1 VPAPVF
7 SFSCSRLSIQHS
19 ALNLLLALHTLDYA
33 VVVGY
38 LVAMLWLGAYFSRTQ
53 NTSDEYFLAS
63 RRIPWFAIGLSII
76 ATLMSSLTYVSEP
89 GEVWKSG
96 IGNML
101 GKMLAIPFEMAIVWA
116 VFIPFLTKL
125 RYTSAYEYL
134 GDRFGAT
141 TKWVGI
147 TLFLWLAVAWMG
159 FIVLVSSRILA
170 TASGLNLVLVVAV
183 VGIVAT
189 VYTVAGGFRAV
200 IWTDVAQVVLML
212 GGALM
217 TIGYVAVE
225 TSSGPADWYRH
236 VDEKF
241 PTDKFAWF
249 SADPF
254 ARSTI
259 LTVAASMF
267 IWHVC
272 THVSNQMTV
281 QRYFSA
287 GSLASA
293 RRSFVVGSLTGVG
306 INLLLLVVGLALF
319 YYYRGVAK
327 PEGLSPTGKETDSIF
342 PLFALRR
349 LPAGLAGAWLAA
361 MLAGAMSSIDSGIN
375 SAASVLSVEY
385 NRRHRDKSPDDAKRL
400 AGVKLTTLALGLFI
414 TAAAYGLDLLTRDR
428 NIIDMMGRSFNC
440 FTGQLGGLFLLGMF
454 VPRCGNAGATVAGLV
469 GTVVAISIA
478 YSKELFDMEQSIS
491 FTWVLPCS
499 LAATLLVGALSTLL
513 HRGEGGG
520 AADG

>member
-1 VPAPVF
+1 MISHAAPILAVPIHAVP
-7 SFSCSRLSIQHS
+7 
-19 ALNLLLALHTLDYA
+19 LLALHWLDYT

-38 LVAMLWLGAYFSRTQ
+38 LVAVLCLGGYFARTQ

-96 IGNML
+96 ITNML
-101 GKMLAIPFEMAIVWA
+101 GKMLAIPFEMALVWL

-134 GDRFGAT
+134 GDRFGTAA
-141 TKWVGI
+141 KWVGI

-170 TASGLNLVLVVAV
+170 EASGLSLMLVVAV

-189 VYTVAGGFRAV
+189 LYTVAGGFRAV
-200 IWTDVAQVVLML
+200 IWTDVVQVVLML

-217 TIGYVAVE
+217 TIAYVAVQ
-225 TSSGPADWYRH
+225 TSSTPVDWYGLVVGERAT
-236 VDEKF
+236 KQL
-241 PTDKFAWF
+241 AWF

-254 ARSTI
+254 TRSTI

-293 RRSFVVGSLTGVG
+293 RRSFVVGSLTGVA

-319 YYYRGVAK
+319 YYYRSDPR
-327 PEGLSPTGKETDSIF
+327 PEGMSPTGKDADMIF

-361 MLAGAMSSIDSGIN
+361 MTAAAMSSIDSGIN
-375 SAASVLSVEY
+375 SAASVLSVEW
-385 NRRHRDKSPDDAKRL
+385 NRKHRDRSPDDARRL
-400 AGVKLTTLALGLFI
+400 AGVKLTTFALGLFI
-414 TAAAYGLDLLTRDR
+414 TVAAYCLDLLTRER

-440 FTGQLGGLFLLGMF
+440 FTAPLGGLFLLGIF
-454 VPRCGNAGATVAGLV
+454 VPRCGNKGATAAGIV
-469 GTVVAISIA
+469 GVVVSISIA
-478 YSKELFDMEQSIS
+478 FSQELYGLKQSIS

-499 LAATLLVGALSTLL
+499 LAATLLVGFASALLPSE
-513 HRGEGGG
+513 RR
-520 AADG
+520 ADH

>member
-1 VPAPVF
+1 MTSP
-7 SFSCSRLSIQHS
+7 
-19 ALNLLLALHTLDYA
+19 LLALHWLDYSVVA
-33 VVVGY
+33 VY

-63 RRIPWFAIGLSII
+63 RKIPWFAIGLSII
-76 ATLMSSLTYVSEP
+76 ATIMSSLTYVSEP

-96 IGNML
+96 ITNML
-101 GKMLAIPFEMAIVWA
+101 GKMLAIPFEMVLVYV
-116 VFIPFLTKL
+116 VFIPFLTKM

-134 GDRFGAT
+134 GDRFGAA

-147 TLFLWLAVAWMG
+147 AIFLWLAVAWMG

-170 TASGLNLVLVVAV
+170 HASGLSLMAVVAV

-189 VYTVAGGFRAV
+189 LYTVAGGFRAV

-217 TIGYVAVE
+217 TIAYVALE
-225 TSSGPADWYRH
+225 TSSTPADWYGH
-236 VDEKF
+236 VVTGHATKRLD
-241 PTDKFAWF
+241 WF
-249 SADPF
+249 SADPY

-267 IWHVC
+267 CWHVC

-287 GSLASA
+287 GSLSAA
-293 RRSFVVGSLTGVG
+293 RRSFVVGSLTGVV

-319 YYYRGVAK
+319 YYYRNDAR
-327 PEGLSPTGKETDSIF
+327 PEGIVPTGKETDMIF
-342 PLFALRR
+342 PQFALNR

-361 MLAGAMSSIDSGIN
+361 MLAAAMSSIDSGIN
-375 SAASVLSVEY
+375 SAASVLSVEW
-385 NRRHRDKSPDDAKRL
+385 NRKHPDRSPDDARRL
-400 AGVKLTTLALGLFI
+400 GGVKLTTLAFGLFI
-414 TAAAYGLDLLTRDR
+414 TAAAYTLDLLTKNR

-440 FTGQLGGLFLLGMF
+440 FTGPLGGLFLLGMF
-454 VPRCGNAGATVAGLV
+454 VKRCGNAGAATAGLV
-469 GTVVAISIA
+469 GVAVSIGIA
-478 YSKELFDMEQSIS
+478 FGQELFGLKQPLS

-499 LAATLLVGALSTLL
+499 LAATMAVGVAASLLP
-513 HRGEGGG
+513 RGEGGG
-520 AADG
+520 VRN